1 MLSTRLPSMGFGT
14 QMSNSSLRKRL
25 GIKDSIGDGLIKPY
39 GEQNSKKAAKYVPF
53 WA

>member
-1 MLSTRLPSMGFGT
+1 
-14 QMSNSSLRKRL
+14 MSNSSLRKRL
-25 GIKDSIGDGLIKPY
+25 GIKDLNYPMASRILKDSIGDGLIKLY